1 MSKEKARISNFKGS
15 TIGVILVLFILLV
28 IVTCVFYV
36 RPTEGDDDPIGIL
49 ATRTFSIYNN
59 TSAYTLYATSVS
71 SYATPISQP
80 PDILYPNGGLNQYN
94 VTVPGSQNI
103 TRRALI
109 VYDVRDEAGVSVG
122 TLRFTLR
129 VRRGGLGSVT
139 ASIVDISTTAPIN
152 WSVSELNLTLTNPIL
167 Y

>member
-1 MSKEKARISNFKGS
+1 MSKEQAHISNVKGS

-28 IVTCVFYV
+28 IVTAVFYV
-36 RPTEGDDDPIGIL
+36 RPTEDDGPIGGL
-49 ATRTFSIYNN
+49 STRTFSIYNN

-94 VTVPGSQNI
+94 VTASGSKNV
-103 TRRALI
+103 TRRAPI

-122 TLRFTLR
+122 TLQFTLR

-139 ASIVDISTTAPIN
+139 ATIVDVSTTAPIN
-152 WSVSELNLTLTNPIL
+152 WSVSELILTLTNPIL
-167 Y
+167 F